1 MNGSGWDLFKGIYVY
16 FNRLEESVAD
26 SCGVLSHSAKTP
38 DLDFFS
44 LVIFE
49 GMVTNRKAK
58 KEEMEG
64 RYRAMPRQT
73 FQTFHSSQK
82 WIKLIKLV

>member
-1 MNGSGWDLFKGIYVY
+1 MEFMYILTGF
-16 FNRLEESVAD
+16 EESVAD

-64 RYRAMPRQT
+64 RYRATPRQTFQT

>member
-1 MNGSGWDLFKGIYVY
+1 MGVDGTFLREFMYILTG
-16 FNRLEESVAD
+16 FEESVAD
-26 SCGVLSHSAKTP
+26 SCGVLSHSAKMP

-82 WIKLIKLV
+82 WIKLIKFV